1 MVSEVLVFSL
11 FSSKITLEDRS
22 KIASWLLTM
31 KVTIHETFKLEKPK
45 FSQVDEKTELVDL
58 VTFFISIVGLGYQ
71 WMAVNPDKWEEDM
84 DYRSTRELVKNVKV
98 TNDVAERGVNM
109 DSNSSKC

>member
-31 KVTIHETFKLEKPK
+31 KVTIHETF
-45 FSQVDEKTELVDL
+45 T
-58 VTFFISIVGLGYQ
+58 
-71 WMAVNPDKWEEDM
+71 DKWEEDM

-109 DSNSSKC
+109 DSNFSKC